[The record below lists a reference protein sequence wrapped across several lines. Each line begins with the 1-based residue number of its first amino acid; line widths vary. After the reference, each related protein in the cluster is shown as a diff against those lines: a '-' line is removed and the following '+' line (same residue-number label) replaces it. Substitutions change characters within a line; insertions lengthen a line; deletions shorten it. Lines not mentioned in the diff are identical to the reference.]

1 MNGWM
6 IERMKKVWKLRRD
19 THIQLF
25 NFQTGYFNNF
35 PYGIHLM
42 SEKSGLRFSRKAFR
56 PSLAS
61 SVI

>member
-1 MNGWM
+1 MNC
-6 IERMKKVWKLRRD
+6 IYPQQLITKKTAKPLQNGAALLYLYNAA
-19 THIQLF
+19 I
-25 NFQTGYFNNF
+25 

-42 SEKSGLRFSRKAFR
+42 SEKSGLRFSRKALR